1 MVSRLTD
8 GQGWVGVRGG
18 RWGREAGG
26 GGARREVGAREAGGG
41 RWECAAR
48 GVALVWECAGGG
60 GVRWGLEV
68 VEEFAAGIGGG
79 QHALEFVELQRVA

>member
-1 MVSRLTD
+1 M
-8 GQGWVGVRGG
+8 
-18 RWGREAGG
+18 
-26 GGARREVGAREAGGG
+26 GAREAGGG